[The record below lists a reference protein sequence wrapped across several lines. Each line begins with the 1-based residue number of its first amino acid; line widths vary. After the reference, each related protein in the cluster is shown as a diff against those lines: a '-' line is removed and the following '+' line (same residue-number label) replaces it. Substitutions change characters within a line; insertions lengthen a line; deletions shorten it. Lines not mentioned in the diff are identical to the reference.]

1 MPDLVS
7 IQNLVAARGEFRLQV
22 PEWTVQPG
30 SVVGVVGPNG
40 AGKTTLL
47 RLLAGLDAATSGTVR
62 VLGNDPIHSPERVR
76 QDLGFMS
83 DDMPLFRQKVGKLF
97 WTLSGYWPTWNAAL
111 VDELVRRFDLDL
123 SRGVW
128 ELSKGQGTRVRLI
141 CALAFE
147 PRVVV
152 LDEPATGL
160 DVTGRRALLETVLD
174 VVSEPDR
181 SVIVSSHQLTD
192 LQRIADEL
200 LVLSDGQVVQ
210 QGPTDRLVG
219 DERTLEEALVAWG
232 AA

>member
-7 IQNLVAARGEFRLQV
+7 VQNLEIARGDFRLRV
-22 PEWTVQPG
+22 PSWTVRPG
-30 SVVGVVGPNG
+30 TVVGVVGPNG

-47 RLLAGLDAATSGTVR
+47 RALAGLDPSTGVR
-62 VLGNDPIHSPERVR
+62 VLGNDPVAAPAQVR

-83 DDMPLFRQKVGKLF
+83 DDMPLFRQKVGQLF
-97 WTLSGYWPTWNAAL
+97 WTLSGYWPRWNGAL
-111 VDELVRRFDLDL
+111 VDELVQRFDLDL

-160 DVTGRRALLETVLD
+160 DVAGRQALLTTVLD
-174 VVSEPDR
+174 VVSQPDR
-181 SVIVSSHQLTD
+181 SVIVSSHQLSD
-192 LQRIADEL
+192 VQRIADEL
-200 LVLSDGQVVQ
+200 LVLSRGEVVQ
-210 QGPTDRLVG
+210 QGPTDQLVG
-219 DERTLEEALVAWG
+219 DDRTLEEALVAWG

>member
-1 MPDLVS
+1 MPDLITVK
-7 IQNLVAARGEFRLQV
+7 NLVAERGAFRLQI
-22 PEWTVQPG
+22 PDWTVQPG
-30 SVVGVVGPNG
+30 AVVGVVGPNG

-47 RLLAGLDAATSGTVR
+47 RILAGLDAANEGQVS
-62 VLGNDPIHSPERVR
+62 VLGNDPIADPTRVR

-83 DDMPLFRQKVGKLF
+83 DDMPLFRQKVGRLF
-97 WTLSGYWPTWNAAL
+97 WTLSGYWPRWNAAL
-111 VDELVRRFDLDL
+111 VDELVKRFDLDL

-147 PRVVV
+147 PKVVV

-160 DVTGRRALLETVLD
+160 DVAGRRALLETVLD
-174 VVSEPDR
+174 VVSEPNR
-181 SVIVSSHQLTD
+181 SVIVSSHQLAD

-210 QGPTDRLVG
+210 RGPTDQLVG
-219 DERTLEEALVAWG
+219 DDRTLEEALVQWG